1 MEENASHHQS
11 TIDQSI
17 HQLQR
22 FIPGKVYGLPARL
35 CKWTGEEKVLNGLVL
50 PLVTHH
56 ADSIILD
63 IIVSAL

>member
-1 MEENASHHQS
+1 MCLTAL
-11 TIDQSI
+11 DQSI
-17 HQLQR
+17 HQLQC
-22 FIPGKVYGLPARL
+22 FIPGKIDGLPARL